1 MSKHEVFNTL
11 HGQWIFFKY
20 PFNNYCVNFKGT
32 VVLNIITKRKIS
44 LKFPFG
50 NHRPIITLVKSTNNK
65 PVSISFLPLMLDSF
79 VNIKT
84 EAILTNE
91 NILDYSIYN
100 ITGSRLTKA
109 DPRKLLELSKNNAS
123 NKDILNKFKVLDTW
137 YINKRILKCNT
148 LNGIIYNS

>member
-1 MSKHEVFNTL
+1 
-11 HGQWIFFKY
+11 
-20 PFNNYCVNFKGT
+20 
-32 VVLNIITKRKIS
+32 
-44 LKFPFG
+44 
-50 NHRPIITLVKSTNNK
+50 
-65 PVSISFLPLMLDSF
+65 MLDSF